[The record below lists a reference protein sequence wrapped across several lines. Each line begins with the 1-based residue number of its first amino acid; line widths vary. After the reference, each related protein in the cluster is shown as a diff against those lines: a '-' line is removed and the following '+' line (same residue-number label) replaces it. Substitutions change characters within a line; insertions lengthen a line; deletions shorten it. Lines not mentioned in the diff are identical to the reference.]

1 MATPQQKHDSGDVQE
16 TLGRAWSRTGLGGGC
31 SKLWGLCNAALV
43 TYGQSTST
51 KCDDI
56 LPNTCPTRAPHVPPD
71 TRVSSI
77 SGGKGVTLADGTAL
91 TARRGV
97 VVAVDGPEA
106 ERLIGGNMQ
115 VG

>member
-1 MATPQQKHDSGDVQE
+1 MPA
-16 TLGRAWSRTGLGGGC
+16 
-31 SKLWGLCNAALV
+31 
-43 TYGQSTST
+43 
-51 KCDDI
+51 
-56 LPNTCPTRAPHVPPD
+56 D

-106 ERLIGGNMQ
+106 ERLIGGDMQ
-115 VG
+115 VGSGVGEGSMIGWDVTVCGLAYTRRDS